1 MTRTTLF
8 SSFTR
13 QVVVCLALHA
23 SYCTA
28 FSNFTQGIH
37 PVTHSFL
44 AQWRNPQDILSL
56 LLIIGGDVV
65 QKALAQLSGG
75 YFVPVTF
82 SFGWVAYSFSAL
94 MTVFGDGRIMPN
106 PECSSI
112 VVNSSNGYVRAN
124 HSWVLSRLLRDFEE
138 PCDWALRVVVF
149 EAKPDPVSR
158 DWIWYSGTATM
169 MVQFV
174 LAAIPFVCQGN
185 WVILMVTIVGT
196 VLALCDGALPQWR
209 SEKWS
214 GRLESRKTV
223 SLTRGNGSQHIM
235 VIISKGKTIDL
246 EDLASSRVE
255 ILHHTRS
262 FLTIFAFLRLV
273 LLVTVSGLK
282 QDAWYLMA
290 IGALGMVQNVI
301 AAAAV
306 RSPAAHGLQLEQ
318 IEEFKGGKV
327 MKVLQELEE
336 YKAGVG
342 ASLVRVFFPGDLQEN
357 EKAWWDARKA
367 GRDLV
372 PTPMRRVSRTHSIR
386 IVDSNTRRVVVWRR
400 RR

>member
-1 MTRTTLF
+1 MAPARLFPSLTL
-8 SSFTR
+8 
-13 QVVVCLALHA
+13 QIVVLFALHI
-23 SYCTA
+23 SHCTA
-28 FSNFTQGIH
+28 FSNFTQVIQ
-37 PVTHSFL
+37 PVTHNFL
-44 AQWRNPQDILSL
+44 AQWRNPKDILSL

-94 MTVFGDGRIMPN
+94 LAVFGDGRIMPL

-112 VVNSSNGYVRAN
+112 VVNASNGYARTN

-138 PCDWALRVVVF
+138 PCNWALRVAVF
-149 EAKPDPVSR
+149 EAKAHSSCR
-158 DWIWYSGTATM
+158 DWIWYSGIATM
-169 MVQFV
+169 IVQFV
-174 LAAIPFVCQGN
+174 LAVIPFICQGN
-185 WVILMVTIVGT
+185 WVILMVTFVGT

-214 GRLESRKTV
+214 GRLESHKTV
-223 SLTRGNGSQHIM
+223 SLTRGNGSQHVM
-235 VIISKGKTIDL
+235 VIISGGKTIDV

-262 FLTIFAFLRLV
+262 FLTVFALLRLV
-273 LLVTVSGLK
+273 LLITVSGLS
-282 QDAWYLMA
+282 QDAWYLLA
-290 IGALGMVQNVI
+290 IGGLGMVQNVI

-306 RSPAAHGLQLEQ
+306 RSPAAHGLELEQ
-318 IEEFKGGKV
+318 IKEIKGGKV
-327 MKVLQELEE
+327 MQVLKELED

-342 ASLVRVFFPGDLQEN
+342 ASLVPVFFPGDLQVA

-367 GRDLV
+367 RRD
-372 PTPMRRVSRTHSIR
+372 PVSRSTRQLSRVHSIR
-386 IVDSNTRRVVVWRR
+386 IFDPNTRRTVVWRR

>member
-1 MTRTTLF
+1 MTQTILF
-8 SSFTR
+8 PSLSLQIAVFF
-13 QVVVCLALHA
+13 ALHI

-28 FSNFTQGIH
+28 FTNFTQGVQ

-44 AQWRNPQDILSL
+44 AQWRNPKDILSL

-94 MTVFGDGRIMPN
+94 LAVFGDGRIMPQ

-112 VVNSSNGYVRAN
+112 VVNSRNGYARAN

-138 PCDWALRVVVF
+138 PSNCALRVGIF
-149 EAKPDPVSR
+149 KAKAHSSYR
-158 DWIWYSGTATM
+158 DWIWYSGISTM
-169 MVQFV
+169 IVQFI
-174 LAAIPFVCQGN
+174 LAMIPFIYQGN

-214 GRLESRKTV
+214 GRLESRKTI
-223 SLTRGNGSQHIM
+223 SLTRGNGSQHVM
-235 VIISKGKTIDL
+235 VIISEGKTIDL

-262 FLTIFAFLRLV
+262 FLTIFALLRLS
-273 LLVTVSGLK
+273 LLITVSGLS
-282 QDAWYLMA
+282 QDSWYMLA
-290 IGALGMVQNVI
+290 IGGLGMVQNVI
-301 AAAAV
+301 AAAAS
-306 RSPAAHGLQLEQ
+306 RSPDAHGLKLEP
-318 IEEFKGGKV
+318 INEIKGGKV
-327 MKVLQELEE
+327 MKVLQELE
-336 YKAGVG
+336 KDNPGVG
-342 ASLVRVFFPGDLQEN
+342 ASLVPIFFPGDLEGGEKLWWTAEKAQEN
-357 EKAWWDARKA
+357 
-367 GRDLV
+367 
-372 PTPMRRVSRTHSIR
+372 PVSRSTRQVSRVHSIR
-386 IVDSNTRRVVVWRR
+386 MFDPNTRRIVVWRR